1 MTDTGY
7 EADLYKQMISEKWGE
22 VLRRFKWEINFQHM
36 DSPMTEMAKEGEG
49 HVRFRYVW
57 EKKKEPDFALHFSYG
72 DEALLL
78 KAAYQSSASQANAR
92 FLVDKLRLYFV
103 DIRKQSIAIRF
114 SKLRRANKI
123 RRRDA

>member
-36 DSPMTEMAKEGEG
+36 DFPMTEMAKEGEG

-57 EKKKEPDFALHFSYG
+57 ERKR
-72 DEALLL
+72 
-78 KAAYQSSASQANAR
+78 SQILPCISPMETKR
-92 FLVDKLRLYFV
+92 CC
-103 DIRKQSIAIRF
+103 
-114 SKLRRANKI
+114 
-123 RRRDA
+123 